1 MDGPASKRTREAGN
15 GVDRDN
21 VNNINNINN
30 VDAWTGAGTKGSP
43 IVLESMLRSVSPPRK
58 RQRPRAESNVS
69 VTSSAPSSEREPGS
83 LRSPFQ
89 LTTVRDLPASANVD
103 TLTVKD
109 VFGSPALVEC
119 WEFNYLHNLE
129 FLISSFD
136 EEAVS
141 RGLAVH
147 VVHGFWTSEDPRRD
161 ALEKEAEELNKL
173 LQIGDSQSQTQ
184 KDQGQQGT
192 TSITLHTAYLPEP
205 FGTHHTKMAVLFR
218 DDDHAQ
224 IVIHTANMI
233 PHDWTNMSQAV
244 WRSPL
249 LPLAI
254 GEEGAAD
261 GNNPSV
267 GNTFKKDFLNY
278 LRAYNQRRP
287 VCRELVEKLVRYDFS
302 AVRAVLIGS
311 VPGRH
316 NVLHPSEMV
325 HLDET
330 GSTPT
335 QWGWAALKRA
345 LRQVPIQR
353 PPSATAYGTVA
364 TGTRSLTAEIVAQ
377 VSSLAT
383 LGSTD
388 SWLRQTMFSAL
399 SGGQVVPTQRQ
410 KQNREKAIAAQSRV
424 PVLRAE
430 KPQFRVV
437 FPVADEIRRSL
448 DGYVSGT
455 SIHTKIKT
463 AQQQRQLEYMNPI
476 MCHWANDVPDGEPL
490 PDRSQVPHCDAGRNR
505 AAPHIKTYVRYAP
518 DGTVDWVLMTSAN
531 LSKQAWGE
539 AKTSTGNQMRIAS
552 YELGVLV
559 WPELLAAGATMQP
572 VFKRDTFKGAA
583 GPEPVVPLR
592 MPYSLPLQRYSST
605 EVPWVVGMPHSE
617 PDCRGARW
625 ENPTL

>member
-1 MDGPASKRTREAGN
+1 MDGPASKRTREAGD

-21 VNNINNINN
+21 VNNAN
-30 VDAWTGAGTKGSP
+30 AWAGAGTKGSP

-58 RQRPRAESNVS
+58 RQRSGAESTTS
-69 VTSSAPSSEREPGS
+69 VTPSAPSSTREPGDQNS

-89 LTTVRDLPASANVD
+89 LTAIRDLPASANVD

-109 VFGSPALVEC
+109 VFGSPNLVEC
-119 WEFNYLHNLE
+119 WEFNYLHNLN
-129 FLISSFD
+129 FLLSSFD
-136 EEAVS
+136 EAAVS

-147 VVHGFWTSEDPRRD
+147 VVHGFWKSDDPRRN
-161 ALEKEAEELNKL
+161 ALEIEAEELNKL
-173 LQIGDSQSQTQ
+173 LQSGDSQSPTQ
-184 KDQGQQGT
+184 DQEGQG

-218 DDDHAQ
+218 DDDHVQ
-224 IVIHTANMI
+224 VIIHTANMI

-249 LPLAI
+249 LPLAR

-261 GNNPSV
+261 ENELCV

-287 VCRELVEKLVRYDFS
+287 VCRELIEKLIRYDFS
-302 AVRAVLIGS
+302 AVQAVLIGS

-316 NVLHPSEMV
+316 NVLHPSEMER
-325 HLDET
+325 LDET

-335 QWGWAALKRA
+335 QWGWAALKQA

-353 PPSATAYGTVA
+353 PPSATAFGTVA

-377 VSSLAT
+377 VSSIAT
-383 LGSTD
+383 LGSSD
-388 SWLRQTMFSAL
+388 SWLRQTMFAAL
-399 SGGQVVPTQRQ
+399 SGGQVVPTKIQ
-410 KQNREKAIAAQSRV
+410 KQHRENAIATQSRV
-424 PVLRAE
+424 PVLRGA
-430 KPQFRVV
+430 KPQFRVI

-448 DGYVSGT
+448 DGYLSGT
-455 SIHTKIKT
+455 SIHTKIKS
-463 AQQQRQLEYMNPI
+463 AQQQRQLAYMNPI

-518 DGTVDWVLMTSAN
+518 DGTIDWALMTSAN

-539 AKTSTGNQMRIAS
+539 AKTSTGDQMRIAS

-583 GPEPVVPLR
+583 NPTPVVPLR

-605 EVPWVVGMPHSE
+605 EVPWVVSMPHSE
-617 PDCRGARW
+617 PDWRGARW
-625 ENPTL
+625 EDPSS